1 MWKEKKN
8 WFKPIKI
15 GLSVVLGL
23 WFLLFTVAV
32 FSDTPT
38 ETSTANV
45 KKVESK
51 TASEKSETKTDEKKP
66 SIKLTESS
74 LTIKDNEEKEVK
86 FTLENLKE
94 SDVKVT
100 VLDGAIAS
108 SEFKDGKCIVKGASK
123 GKTTLQFNSKGA
135 ILAKLDVIVE
145 ESQETIAKREAE
157 EKAKKEEEER
167 KAQEKAEQ
175 ERIAQEQA
183 EAERKAQEEAAA
195 QAEAQRIAQEQAA
208 AEQAAQQQA
217 TQAQQSNV
225 KDYVLNTSTMKF
237 HNPSCRDVSK
247 IKAENY
253 STMSGTRD
261 DAINAGYSPCK
272 HCNP

>member
-23 WFLLFTVAV
+23 WFLLFTAAV

-51 TASEKSETKTDEKKP
+51 IASNKKAETKTAEKKP

-94 SDVKVT
+94 SDVKVV

-123 GKTTLQFNSKGA
+123 GKTTLQFNSKDA
-135 ILAKLDVIVE
+135 TLAKLDITVE

-157 EKAKKEEEER
+157 ERLRKKRRKERPKKKLNKKE
-167 KAQEKAEQ
+167 
-175 ERIAQEQA
+175 
-183 EAERKAQEEAAA
+183 
-195 QAEAQRIAQEQAA
+195 
-208 AEQAAQQQA
+208 
-217 TQAQQSNV
+217 
-225 KDYVLNTSTMKF
+225 
-237 HNPSCRDVSK
+237 
-247 IKAENY
+247 
-253 STMSGTRD
+253 
-261 DAINAGYSPCK
+261 
-272 HCNP
+272 

>member
-23 WFLLFTVAV
+23 WFLLFSVAV

-51 TASEKSETKTDEKKP
+51 TANSKKAETKTSEKNP
-66 SIKLTESS
+66 SIKLTETS

-94 SDVKVT
+94 SDVKV
-100 VLDGAIAS
+100 VISDGAIAS
-108 SEFKDGKCIVKGASK
+108 SEFKDGKCIVKGAGK
-123 GKTTLQFNSKGA
+123 GKTTLQFNSKGVT
-135 ILAKLDVIVE
+135 LAKLDITVE

-183 EAERKAQEEAAA
+183 EAERKAQEEAA
-195 QAEAQRIAQEQAA
+195 
-208 AEQAAQQQA
+208 EQAAQQAAQV
-217 TQAQQSNV
+217 QQSNV

-237 HNPSCRDVSK
+237 HYPGCRSVK
-247 IKAENY
+247 QIKAENY
-253 STMSGTRD
+253 STMSGTRE
-261 DAINAGYSPCK
+261 DAINSGYSPCGI
-272 HCNP
+272 CNP